1 MISNLKGLNNQTWM
15 NSDYLQRFSGIARL
29 YGTAALEKLH
39 TSHIAVIGIGGVGSW
54 SVEALAR
61 SGVGTL
67 TLIDMDD
74 ICITNTKRQVHATDG
89 QIGREKVAAMAE
101 RVKLINPEIIIHTV
115 TDFFTEATQQELL
128 DPSYDCVVDAI
139 DSLKH
144 KCLLIASCRERTI
157 PLVVCGGAGGKS
169 DPTCVSCADL
179 AFATND
185 RLLKLTRKTLRR
197 YYDYP
202 SEVSREPFGAT
213 AIYSTQNPRFPWS
226 DGTVRN
232 ESEPGSGLKLD
243 CDSGFGTATQVTGA
257 FGFAAAAEAIRIAVN
272 SEQ

>member
-1 MISNLKGLNNQTWM
+1 M

-29 YGTAALEKLH
+29 YGTTALERLH
-39 TSHIAVIGIGGVGSW
+39 ESHIAVIGIGGVGSW
-54 SVEALAR
+54 TVEALAR
-61 SGVGTL
+61 SGIGSL

-74 ICITNTKRQVHATDG
+74 ICITNTNRQLHATEG
-89 QIGREKVAAMAE
+89 QIGREKVAVMAE
-101 RVKLINPEIIIHTV
+101 RVRLINPDINIHTI
-115 TDFFTEATQQELL
+115 TDFFTENTKQELL
-128 DPSYDCVVDAI
+128 TPKYDCVVDAI

-144 KCLLIASCRERTI
+144 KCLLIASCRDQSI

-197 YYDYP
+197 FYEYP
-202 SEVSREPFGAT
+202 TEASREPFGAS
-213 AIYSTQNPRFPWS
+213 AIYSTQNARFPWS
-226 DGTVRN
+226 DGTVRD

-243 CDSGFGTATQVTGA
+243 CESGFGTATQVTGA
-257 FGFAAAAEAIRIAVN
+257 FGFAAAAEAIRLLL
-272 SEQ
+272 